1 MDDSPRADSPEAQA
15 SSYHHGDLRKALLGH
30 ALDLVRDEG
39 LEALSLRAVA
49 RAAGVSQTAPYRH
62 FANRQAL
69 VEAVAEDGFIR
80 MGGTI
85 ERAVA
90 MGVPG
95 LGALRRGMRAYIDFA
110 LACPAEYR
118 LMFGPESRIRTQDTP
133 LAGAAAHAFRLLSGG
148 IQRCQE
154 RGLLEQGDPVLRG
167 VTAWATLHGL
177 ALLVLDG
184 QAAAPGRS
192 IDEIV
197 DASIETLL
205 RGFGGRS

>member
-1 MDDSPRADSPEAQA
+1 MVDSTRERETSP
-15 SSYHHGDLRKALLGH
+15 YHHGNLRKALLSH
-30 ALDLVRDEG
+30 ALDLVREEG
-39 LEALSLRAVA
+39 VEALSLRAVA

-69 VEAVAEDGFIR
+69 VEAVADDGFVR
-80 MGGTI
+80 LGGTI

-118 LMFGPESRIRTQDTP
+118 LMFGPESRIRTGETP
-133 LAGAAAHAFRLLSGG
+133 LSGAASHAFRLLSGG
-148 IQRCQE
+148 IERCQE
-154 RGLLEQGDPVLRG
+154 RGLLEPGDATLRA

-177 ALLVLDG
+177 ALLILDG
-184 QAAAPGRS
+184 QTAAPGRS
-192 IDEIV
+192 DEEIV
-197 DASIETLL
+197 NAAVETLL
-205 RGFGGRS
+205 RGWGARS